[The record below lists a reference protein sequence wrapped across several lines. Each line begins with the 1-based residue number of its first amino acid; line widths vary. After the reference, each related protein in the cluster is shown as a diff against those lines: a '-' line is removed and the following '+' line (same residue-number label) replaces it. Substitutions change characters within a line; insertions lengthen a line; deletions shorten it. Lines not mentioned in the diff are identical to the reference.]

1 MYLIMQSHQIITEN
15 LPKDC
20 NFLPFLEQRART
32 CYQSYDKT
40 TSDSG
45 EKLIKMVINKGH
57 LSVLEHATIT
67 VRLTT
72 NRAVSH
78 QLVRHRTGIAIS
90 QESQRY
96 CKYNDHVVFIVPE
109 RKADYFVENS
119 LLNESHNINF
129 VIYGMPEDI
138 RFWLESCIQTEHN
151 YNQLLNVYKWPAED
165 ARGVLGNDVKTV
177 LDVTCNIREWRH
189 ILQIRTQD
197 NCMYN
202 MKMLMRNVLKTFQTH
217 FPILFD
223 DITY

>member
-1 MYLIMQSHQIITEN
+1 MHLMRQKIDFIHSPYKNEDEMIR
-15 LPKDC
+15 
-20 NFLPFLEQRART
+20 FLEERART

-40 TSDSG
+40 TPDSG
-45 EKLIKMVINKGH
+45 KRLIKMIINKGH

-67 VRLTT
+67 ARIIT

-96 CKYNDHVVFIVPE
+96 CTYKENVVFIIPE
-109 RKADYFVENS
+109 RKAQFFIENN
-119 LLNESHNINF
+119 LLNEDQDWS
-129 VIYGMPEDI
+129 VGRPGMSEDI
-138 RFWLESCIQTEHN
+138 MFWLNSCYSAEYD
-151 YNQLLNVYKWPAED
+151 YNKLLNEYKWPAED

-189 ILQIRTQD
+189 ILQIRTQN

-202 MKMLMRNVLKTFQTH
+202 MRILMRNLLKKFQEKYPVLFE
-217 FPILFD
+217 